1 MKTEKILALVLALV
15 LILASALPARAAEGG
30 EPVLPGQEET
40 IPPDVLPLP
49 DEEVTGGEIPDDGV
63 PSDEVPSDEVP
74 SDAVPGDEVPGD
86 EVPGG
91 EVPGDEVPGDEVPGD
106 EVPDDEMPDEETPDG
121 ETPDGEETP
130 DEPEP
135 AVINVQVPA
144 SGRVVINPYYMEV
157 AVSYGET
164 TEQIVH
170 EPQVLT
176 SGSDFPVLVSA
187 RAVGTLPYGSEARFT
202 AAPPA
207 PDAQDKQ
214 IFMYVEFQP
223 ADFLWSYAFSD
234 APNQLLVTDWGMEK
248 ENVLTLEPFG
258 AGYFRLFGS
267 MTDYPDTMWGE
278 IDAPN
283 VTLAF
288 TFAPLADVMDTEE
301 MLPPEGPV
309 EEPVEG
315 PIEEPVEEPAEG
327 PVEEP
332 VEDPAEAPAEGPVE
346 EPAEAPAE
354 GPVEEP
360 RETPAEGPVEE
371 PAEASAEGPEE
382 EPAEVP
388 VQDPMEENNGW

>member
-1 MKTEKILALVLALV
+1 MKTKKILALVLALV

-30 EPVLPGQEET
+30 DPVLPGQEEA

-49 DEEVTGGEIPDDGV
+49 DESVTDGEIPGDDV
-63 PSDEVPSDEVP
+63 PS
-74 SDAVPGDEVPGD
+74 GDVTGD

-91 EVPGDEVPGDEVPGD
+91 DVPSEDVPGDGVPS
-106 EVPDDEMPDEETPDG
+106 DEMPDEETPDE
-121 ETPDGEETP
+121 ETPDGEEFP

-207 PDAQDKQ
+207 PDAPDKQ

-288 TFAPLADVMDTEE
+288 TFASLADVMDTEE

-309 EEPVEG
+309 EEPVEE

-332 VEDPAEAPAEGPVE
+332 VEDPAEEPAKGPVEEPTEEPAEGPVEEPTESPVEGPVE

-360 RETPAEGPVEE
+360 
-371 PAEASAEGPEE
+371 
-382 EPAEVP
+382 AEVP

>member
-1 MKTEKILALVLALV
+1 MKTKKILALVLALV
-15 LILASALPARAAEGG
+15 LILASTLPAHAAEGG
-30 EPVLPGQEET
+30 EPVLPGQEEA

-49 DEEVTGGEIPDDGV
+49 DESVTGGEIPGDDV
-63 PSDEVPSDEVP
+63 PGGD
-74 SDAVPGDEVPGD
+74 VPGDEVPSED
-86 EVPGG
+86 
-91 EVPGDEVPGDEVPGD
+91 VPGDDVPS
-106 EVPDDEMPDEETPDG
+106 DEMPNEETPDG
-121 ETPDGEETP
+121 ETPDGEEFP

-187 RAVGTLPYGSEARFT
+187 RAVGTLHYGSEARFT

-207 PDAQDKQ
+207 PDAPDKQ

-288 TFAPLADVMDTEE
+288 TFASMADVMDAEE
-301 MLPPEGPV
+301 MLPPEGPG

-315 PIEEPVEEPAEG
+315 PIEEPAEG

-332 VEDPAEAPAEGPVE
+332 VEDPAEEPAEGPVEEPTEEPAEGPVEEPTEAPVEGPVE

-360 RETPAEGPVEE
+360 
-371 PAEASAEGPEE
+371 
-382 EPAEVP
+382 AEVP

>member
-1 MKTEKILALVLALV
+1 MKTKKILALVSALV

-91 EVPGDEVPGDEVPGD
+91 EVPGDEVPGDEVPGDEVPDD

-234 APNQLLVTDWGMEK
+234 ASNQLLVTDWGMEK
-248 ENVLTLEPFG
+248 ENVLTLDPFG

-288 TFAPLADVMDTEE
+288 TFASLADVTDTEE

-309 EEPVEG
+309 EKPAEG
-315 PIEEPVEEPAEG
+315 PIEEPVEEP
-327 PVEEP
+327 VEEP
-332 VEDPAEAPAEGPVE
+332 AEASVEGPVE
-346 EPAEAPAE
+346 EPAE
-354 GPVEEP
+354 
-360 RETPAEGPVEE
+360 TP
-371 PAEASAEGPEE
+371 AEGPEE